1 MAALSIALAWPSMPL
16 AQSPTPTTD
25 ADAQAIYAVLLPP
38 MWATS
43 GSKGVLR
50 LQRETVT
57 PLTCGS
63 TSAPFDAEWDAA
75 KKNYAANTRVQLLPR
90 TLRLGV
96 PHRFVAESTIAA
108 EDARLR
114 RKYPGSN
121 VPPGP
126 PYTAVS
132 AVGFNSARTRAIV
145 YARRRGGGDVHYME
159 KHDGRWVR
167 ASRSG
172 CHWAY

>member
-1 MAALSIALAWPSMPL
+1 MI
-16 AQSPTPTTD
+16 D
-25 ADAQAIYAVLLPP
+25 ADVQATYAVLLPS

-57 PLTCGS
+57 PLICVS
-63 TSAPFDAEWDAA
+63 TSAPPDAEWDGA
-75 KKNYAANTRVQLLPR
+75 KKNYVATTRVQLLPR

-96 PHRFVAESTIAA
+96 PHRFVAQATIAA

-114 RKYPGSN
+114 RQYPGYN
-121 VPPGP
+121 VLPGV
-126 PYTAVS
+126 PYVAVS
-132 AVGFNSARTRAIV
+132 GIGFNPARTRAIV
-145 YARRRGGGDVHYME
+145 YVRRRGGGDVHYME
-159 KHDGRWVR
+159 KQDGRWVR

-172 CHWAY
+172 CHWRY